1 MVGGEKWNARAVNGA
16 SRGVVLDGCVFSHQE
31 VLALQIGV
39 AVITPDI
46 RELGAVLDLNGVVVP
61 VRDAR
66 VISILVLL
74 RQGVVVTCH
83 GLDAH
88 VDQPRACG
96 GVVVVM
102 VLANSSG
109 HSVLLKSRCC

>member
-1 MVGGEKWNARAVNGA
+1 MVGSEERNSRAVNGA

-39 AVITPDI
+39 AVITPDV
-46 RELGAVLDLNGVVVP
+46 RKLGAVLDLYGVVVS
-61 VRDAR
+61 VRDAG
-66 VISILVLL
+66 VITILVLL

-88 VDQPRACG
+88 IDQPRACG
-96 GVVVVM
+96 GVVMMV
-102 VLANSSG
+102 VLANISG
-109 HSVLLKSRCC
+109 HSSFLKSRC